1 MEKEN
6 RDTEL
11 TPMLKQYYEIKS
23 KYKDCILFFRLG
35 DFYEMFNEDAKI
47 ASQVLG
53 LALTRKPAGKG
64 KYAPLAGLPFHSYEN
79 YIYRLIKKGYKVAI
93 CEQLEDPSKCKGIV
107 QRGVIRIVTPGTVL
121 SESVLQE
128 KDFNFL
134 CSFNAIKESQKSA
147 VIKIGLCLLD
157 LSTGKFV
164 VTEFEDN
171 SRFEKLETELNKF
184 SPSEYILPDSLLKKF
199 PVINQILNITENK
212 HINEIEDWKF
222 NFTVGVDSIKEALKV
237 ESLEG
242 YGCHDK
248 TTAIE
253 CAGAVL
259 KYIEETQMSIPSH
272 ITRIQYYNIEDYL
285 ILDGDTRRNLELTA
299 SMRDGSKEYTLLWA
313 IDQTVLNSGG
323 RLLKDWILNPLV
335 DAAEIIKRQE
345 SVKEFF
351 FDSPLRSEI
360 RELLKSIYDIERII
374 SKISCK
380 TVTPKDLVSLKISI
394 ALFPDLKKILER
406 CKTGILKGIFDD
418 FDECADITRLI
429 DSSIDDN
436 PPAVISEGGII
447 KKGYNKE
454 IDELRKIKFE
464 AKDYLINL
472 ETEEKKR
479 TGIQSLK
486 IKYNRVFG
494 YYIEIS
500 NANLDKTPDNYIRK
514 QTLVNAERFITPE
527 LKEFETKALNAEEKL
542 FQLEERLFIDIREK
556 IDIHTE
562 RLLKSARY
570 LAEIDVLANLAE
582 IAVTNNYVCPE
593 INNDNEIVVKNS
605 RHPVIEQIM
614 ITDKFVEN
622 EISLNNSDNMLL
634 IITGPNMAGKSTY
647 IRQTALLVLMAQ
659 IGSFIPAKEAKIGV
673 VDRIFTRVGAS
684 DNLARGQSTF
694 MVEMIETAN
703 ILNNATSRSL
713 IILDEIGRGTSTF
726 DGLSLAW
733 SIAEFIALNIKA
745 KTMFA
750 THYHELIEL
759 AGFLGGVK
767 NYNIAVR
774 EWNDKIIFLR
784 KIVEGGVSRSYGI
797 QVARL
802 AGLPAEVISRAKEIL
817 HNLETKRAA
826 NPVDDMP
833 LFNMGFS
840 SSDDTGK
847 CSGTETAGLETDG
860 KDFADKKIVGND
872 SAGKK
877 NAGKDFAGHSASDS
891 NSEIRVLN
899 EQTAELYNKIIEA
912 LKKFDLNSK
921 SPVECLNF
929 IDELKRGLP
938 E

>member
-1 MEKEN
+1 
-6 RDTEL
+6 
-11 TPMLKQYYEIKS
+11 
-23 KYKDCILFFRLG
+23 
-35 DFYEMFNEDAKI
+35 
-47 ASQVLG
+47 
-53 LALTRKPAGKG
+53 
-64 KYAPLAGLPFHSYEN
+64 
-79 YIYRLIKKGYKVAI
+79 
-93 CEQLEDPSKCKGIV
+93 
-107 QRGVIRIVTPGTVL
+107 
-121 SESVLQE
+121 
-128 KDFNFL
+128 
-134 CSFNAIKESQKSA
+134 
-147 VIKIGLCLLD
+147 
-157 LSTGKFV
+157 
-164 VTEFEDN
+164 
-171 SRFEKLETELNKF
+171 
-184 SPSEYILPDSLLKKF
+184 

-212 HINEIEDWKF
+212 HINEIENWKF

-634 IITGPNMAGKSTY
+634 IISGPDMAGKSTY

-659 IGSFIPAKEAKIGV
+659 IGSFIPAKEAKI
-673 VDRIFTRVGAS
+673 
-684 DNLARGQSTF
+684 
-694 MVEMIETAN
+694 
-703 ILNNATSRSL
+703 
-713 IILDEIGRGTSTF
+713 
-726 DGLSLAW
+726 
-733 SIAEFIALNIKA
+733 
-745 KTMFA
+745 
-750 THYHELIEL
+750 
-759 AGFLGGVK
+759 
-767 NYNIAVR
+767 
-774 EWNDKIIFLR
+774 
-784 KIVEGGVSRSYGI
+784 
-797 QVARL
+797 
-802 AGLPAEVISRAKEIL
+802 
-817 HNLETKRAA
+817 
-826 NPVDDMP
+826 
-833 LFNMGFS
+833 
-840 SSDDTGK
+840 
-847 CSGTETAGLETDG
+847 
-860 KDFADKKIVGND
+860 
-872 SAGKK
+872 
-877 NAGKDFAGHSASDS
+877 
-891 NSEIRVLN
+891 
-899 EQTAELYNKIIEA
+899 
-912 LKKFDLNSK
+912 
-921 SPVECLNF
+921 
-929 IDELKRGLP
+929 
-938 E
+938 